1 MEMKTIYFAG
11 GCFWCMVKPFDS
23 FDGIESVKSGYMGG
37 HIENPTYEQV
47 KTGTTDHLEVVEIIY
62 DDAVFSFDKLLEI
75 FFAQIDPTDAFGQ
88 YMDRGTQYRTAVF
101 YSDETQKMKT
111 NDYIESIQDRFDKP
125 IVTEVRP
132 AEVFYLAE
140 DEHQD
145 FYKRNPERYKQE
157 QIDRENYIKTQKN
170 LS

>member
-1 MEMKTIYFAG
+1 MKTIYFAG

-37 HIENPTYEQV
+37 KIENPTYEQV
-47 KTGTTDHLEVVEIIY
+47 KTGTTDHLEVVEILY
-62 DDAVFSFDKLLEI
+62 DDTIFSYDKLLEI
-75 FFAQIDPTDAFGQ
+75 FFAQIDPTDEGGQ
-88 YMDRGTQYRTAVF
+88 YMDRGSQYRTAVF
-101 YSDETQKMKT
+101 YTDDTQKEQA
-111 NDYIESIQDRFDKP
+111 YQFIESIQHRYDQP